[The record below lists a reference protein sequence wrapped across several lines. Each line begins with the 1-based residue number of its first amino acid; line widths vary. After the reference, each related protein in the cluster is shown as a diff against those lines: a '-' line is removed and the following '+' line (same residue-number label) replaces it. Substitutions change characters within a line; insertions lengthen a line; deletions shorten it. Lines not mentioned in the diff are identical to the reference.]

1 MDEQQQQQHAA
12 LAAFLVAYPA
22 ARLADVMAEFDLSD
36 TEAEAALRE
45 VRGAVISLRARRV
58 QRDAAQLGDDLG
70 DAFAYCP
77 HGKRFTE
84 FCLICVNAPVN
95 IDDASDEHAA
105 PENGE
110 TLCGLEYRA
119 YYQAWVYLAGYS
131 DARLC
136 RRRAESL
143 EQSFG
148 VPFSVYRMPDG
159 DYYAAADWRSTDA
172 LRAVMALDASDD
184 LAAHLRETVDELRGG
199 REE

>member
-1 MDEQQQQQHAA
+1 MMTPE
-12 LAAFLVAYPA
+12 
-22 ARLADVMAEFDLSD
+22 
-36 TEAEAALRE
+36 
-45 VRGAVISLRARRV
+45 
-58 QRDAAQLGDDLG
+58 
-70 DAFAYCP
+70 
-77 HGKRFTE
+77 
-84 FCLICVNAPVN
+84 N
-95 IDDASDEHAA
+95 

-148 VPFSVYRMPDG
+148 VPFGVYVMPDG
-159 DYYAAADWRSTDA
+159 DYYACVDVRHTDA
-172 LRAVMALDASDD
+172 LRVALVLDADD